1 MMMPRS
7 HPGGEIDKAE
17 ANRVRRDISF
27 RVSWS
32 QAILFGCYEITVSF
46 LLVIVSMLYYE
57 KAADPQA
64 LLAMVSSTPKNLFV
78 TTTTTEEPTTTL
90 NPPATNASSVNSTTT
105 TTTTTTTAKPHTLC
119 GSLFPTW
126 QSAAWLVAFYAL
138 VYLSVMAAN
147 IFFIRHTKK
156 KVASKVSLSFIL
168 TQPLGRLLLGILSFF
183 ITCAFAAPVDEQHGT
198 INQYINRISMHVT
211 KTAMVVDAGFCIF
224 FIVAVVKLE
233 TDWLKLGT
241 NFYTTR
247 QLIFIQLKFAVLVCF
262 LSAHI

>member
-1 MMMPRS
+1 
-7 HPGGEIDKAE
+7 
-17 ANRVRRDISF
+17 
-27 RVSWS
+27 
-32 QAILFGCYEITVSF
+32 
-46 LLVIVSMLYYE
+46 
-57 KAADPQA
+57 
-64 LLAMVSSTPKNLFV
+64 
-78 TTTTTEEPTTTL
+78 
-90 NPPATNASSVNSTTT
+90 
-105 TTTTTTTAKPHTLC
+105 
-119 GSLFPTW
+119 
-126 QSAAWLVAFYAL
+126 LVAFYAL

-262 LSAHI
+262 LSAHIDVTLLVICVFISHIVVFSIWARMVKTSRKAKAKYETPEFQDVNENNQERCPESP